1 MVTLSHKT
9 RKNNWIGYSNLKS
22 RKKIEEARIMSDDW
36 YYSAPPEPPIVY
48 TPDEFIEETIEAHLD
63 ELNYEKTSISALMD
77 IEDLEFKEL
86 IKHDPRCKKQ
96 QLI

>member
-1 MVTLSHKT
+1 MT
-9 RKNNWIGYSNLKS
+9 
-22 RKKIEEARIMSDDW
+22 DDW

-48 TPDEFIEETIEAHLD
+48 TPDEIIEETIEEHID
-63 ELNYEKTSISALMD
+63 ELNYEKTSLISAMD

-86 IKHDPRCKKQ
+86 IKHDTSCKNK

>member
-1 MVTLSHKT
+1 MT
-9 RKNNWIGYSNLKS
+9 
-22 RKKIEEARIMSDDW
+22 DDW

-48 TPDEFIEETIEAHLD
+48 TPDEIIKETIEAYLD
-63 ELNYEKTSISALMD
+63 ELDYEKTSIISAMD

-86 IKHDPRCKKQ
+86 IKHDTSCKKQ

>member
-1 MVTLSHKT
+1 MT
-9 RKNNWIGYSNLKS
+9 
-22 RKKIEEARIMSDDW
+22 DDW

-48 TPDEFIEETIEAHLD
+48 TPDEIIEGTIEDHVD
-63 ELNYEKTSISALMD
+63 EINYEKTSTISAMD

-86 IKHDPRCKKQ
+86 IKHDTSCKKQ